1 VGVGTSVRYHVQLGS
16 ETRGMALRQIPVKR
30 LRKLFRVAL
39 SSELFSA
46 SINSFTAPGLLC
58 PQAPGR
64 LPFLIFVV
72 NPQCFYRIK
81 VGIMAPASL
90 FRGPT
95 RPDLYVCARCAL
107 RASQGPSRISRR
119 WIGMKYLAKVADA
132 EKQWKDKAAKI
143 NAGEEKSMLT
153 ILEERGLVQTVTGYA
168 PNTSSFES
176 SIC

>member
-1 VGVGTSVRYHVQLGS
+1 VQLGS